1 MNTTTV
7 FDALEATVD
16 EASFLQFVDAL
27 LSERRR
33 ADGLPLEPDGFQ
45 GEWANSTVSEFLSA
59 AKAWAED
66 SDFGAR
72 PGPKSLNPWRLFADF
87 LYAGRGYE

>member
-1 MNTTTV
+1 MNATTV
-7 FDALEATVD
+7 FNALEATVD
-16 EASFLQFVDAL
+16 EASFLKFVDAL
-27 LSERRR
+27 LSERLRV
-33 ADGLPLEPDGFQ
+33 DELPLVLEGFQ
-45 GEWANSTVSEFLSA
+45 GEWANNSVSGFLSA

-72 PGPKSLNPWRLFADF
+72 PGPKSPNPWRLFADF